1 MSIEVAWTG
10 WFARRPQ
17 ANAGDEATAA
27 ASLAVFSLRPAKLF
41 RKRRPN
47 ETPSSQTMHGG
58 TDTDDENGGGAKDGW
73 RELFEK
79 SNWYLL
85 DTKITSNALEW
96 TRKRAEHVC
105 STRGWSSKDERA
117 ACWDG
122 CSGRYFEVN

>member
-47 ETPSSQTMHGG
+47 ETPSSQTIHDG
-58 TDTDDENGGGAKDGW
+58 TDTDDENGAKTDGASSENQIGICQTQKQ
-73 RELFEK
+73 
-79 SNWYLL
+79 
-85 DTKITSNALEW
+85 
-96 TRKRAEHVC
+96 RAMH
-105 STRGWSSKDERA
+105 
-117 ACWDG
+117 
-122 CSGRYFEVN
+122 